1 MFRSLAPTMNGMI
14 GRMMFDERV
23 DIYIPRPDGEYEL
36 AWNTVCNVQSTPLHS
51 SVEDRAVAQSDDI
64 KYIYMFIPP
73 EVTIAPGHRI
83 DWGGRMWNVGAD
95 NIERTAQG
103 LTKLILTD
111 WQIAVDPE
119 ILTIYRVRSSVR
131 TLVGEFEV
139 QITLNDF
146 STLASA
152 GRRAYD
158 GDTAMGEIDTGV
170 IVGGPELGVVL
181 VGDWF
186 MRENLPGRITSLL
199 YTDSERTRLTFSLD
213 RESR

>member
-1 MFRSLAPTMNGMI
+1 MFRSLAPTMNSMI
-14 GRMMFDERV
+14 GRMMFDENV
-23 DIYIPRPDGEYEL
+23 DIYIPRADGDYEL
-36 AWNTVCNVQSTPLHS
+36 AWNTPCNVQSTPLHS
-51 SVEDRAVAQSDDI
+51 SVEDRSVAQSDDV
-64 KYIYMFIPP
+64 KYIYMFIPSD
-73 EVTIAPGHRI
+73 VLIAPGYRVS
-83 DWGGRMWNVGAD
+83 WGGRMWNVGAE
-95 NIERTAQG
+95 NIERTAKG

-199 YTDSERTRLTFSLD
+199 YADLERVRLTFSLD